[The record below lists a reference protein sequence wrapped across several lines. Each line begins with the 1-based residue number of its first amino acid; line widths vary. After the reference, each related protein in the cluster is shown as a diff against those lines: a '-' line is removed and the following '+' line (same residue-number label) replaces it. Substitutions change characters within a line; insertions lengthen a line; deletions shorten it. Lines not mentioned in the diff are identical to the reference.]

1 MQFGFNPRMDGDK
14 LATHEVASMDCL
26 RGRTI
31 KFAWTQGPTE
41 GKVHEHRFHDDGT
54 VEWRAVERSQG
65 ADKPAAGERPEYF
78 AADLGH
84 DACFMSY
91 LSPKS
96 GYTLSLVLNF
106 ANRTILGVASN
117 DKQWFPVRGWL
128 EVAATFP
135 TQAA

>member
-1 MQFGFNPRMDGDK
+1 MDGDK
-14 LATHEVASMDCL
+14 LATHEVASTDCL

-54 VEWRAVERSQG
+54 VEWHAVDDRSAPG
-65 ADKPAAGERPEYF
+65 DKPAGIERPEYF
-78 AADLGH
+78 AADIGH

-91 LSPKS
+91 LSNKS

-117 DKQWFPVRGWL
+117 DKRWFRVRGWL
-128 EVAATFP
+128 EIAATLP
-135 TQAA
+135 TRAA

>member
-1 MQFGFNPRMDGDK
+1 MVRMEGDK
-14 LATHEVASMDCL
+14 LATHEVASTDCL

-54 VEWRAVERSQG
+54 VEWRAVDDRSAAG
-65 ADKPAAGERPEYF
+65 GKPAAGERPEYF
-78 AADLGH
+78 AADIGH

-91 LSPKS
+91 LSQKS
-96 GYTLSLVLNF
+96 GFTLSLVLNF

-117 DKQWFPVRGWL
+117 DKRWFRVRGWL
-128 EVAATFP
+128 EIAATSP
-135 TQAA
+135 TRAA

>member
-1 MQFGFNPRMDGDK
+1 MDGDK
-14 LATHEVASMDCL
+14 LATHEVASTDCL

-41 GKVHEHRFHDDGT
+41 GKVHEHRFLDDGT
-54 VEWRAVERSQG
+54 VEWHALDDRSAG
-65 ADKPAAGERPEYF
+65 ADKPAVVERPEYF
-78 AADLGH
+78 AADIGQ

-91 LSPKS
+91 LSNKS

-117 DKQWFPVRGWL
+117 DKRWFRVRGWL
-128 EVAATFP
+128 EIAATIP
-135 TQAA
+135 TRAA

>member
-1 MQFGFNPRMDGDK
+1 MDGDK
-14 LATHEVASMDCL
+14 LATHEVASTDCL

-54 VEWRAVERSQG
+54 VEWRAVDRTTD
-65 ADKPAAGERPEYF
+65 AAKPAPGERPEYF

-117 DKQWFPVRGWL
+117 EKQWHRVRGWL
-128 EVAATFP
+128 EVGATFP
-135 TQAA
+135 TPAA